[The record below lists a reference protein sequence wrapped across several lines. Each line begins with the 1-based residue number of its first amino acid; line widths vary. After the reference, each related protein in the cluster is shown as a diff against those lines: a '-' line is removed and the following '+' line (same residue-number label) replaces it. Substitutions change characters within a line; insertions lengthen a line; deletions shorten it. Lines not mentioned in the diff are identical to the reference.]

1 MSSLASAESAPPS
14 PERQQSGVSNMY
26 VGHRF
31 SSNSLENTSCSY
43 ELADEEYSKPSCSKE
58 RADEDY
64 SMAETGKLCRWY
76 PVSVNGTV
84 KPCKRS
90 LHSASVYDDS
100 VLVFGG
106 YDGLNR
112 VNDLYKFDLQ
122 TKTWTKES
130 PGGASRGVP
139 PSPRDRHTAVVHGK
153 CFYVFGGYDGS
164 SRVNDFFK
172 YDLERKTWSEV
183 LAVHGTP
190 PTPRH
195 SHAAVVYGD
204 SMFVFGGYDGSYRK
218 DFHEFN
224 FKTSTWTQVPKMGR
238 VPHARYRT
246 ACVVHGD
253 CMVLFGGHDVS
264 SLFPTKSVF
273 DVYTAY
279 F

>member
-1 MSSLASAESAPPS
+1 MVVAESMTFSNTILNVRLGQKYWQFTAP
-14 PERQQSGVSNMY
+14 
-26 VGHRF
+26 
-31 SSNSLENTSCSY
+31 T
-43 ELADEEYSKPSCSKE
+43 
-58 RADEDY
+58 
-64 SMAETGKLCRWY
+64 
-76 PVSVNGTV
+76 
-84 KPCKRS
+84 
-90 LHSASVYDDS
+90 
-100 VLVFGG
+100 
-106 YDGLNR
+106 
-112 VNDLYKFDLQ
+112 
-122 TKTWTKES
+122 
-130 PGGASRGVP
+130 
-139 PSPRDRHTAVVHGK
+139 
-153 CFYVFGGYDGS
+153 
-164 SRVNDFFK
+164 
-172 YDLERKTWSEV
+172 
-183 LAVHGTP
+183 